1 MNATERLLAK
11 LDNVKRRTQ
20 HDWIASCPV
29 AGHGKGNGDRN
40 PSLAI
45 TENADHVL
53 AHCHGGCH
61 VQDVMLAV
69 GLDYTDL
76 FDGDGPEHPVVVAKW
91 QYQQRDG
98 TPYQETERVQSKKG
112 KSFRQKLPGAVK
124 YGLPPGFRPAI
135 YRFPQVMAAIK
146 NKEEVWIVEGE
157 KCVHVMEKYGVTA
170 TTAPGGAGKWQ
181 DYMSTWFAEGEG
193 CVRVNIIC
201 DNDET
206 GQKHAAQVAVS
217 LRGKNIPVSTYQIA
231 DGLGPKADVYDHWK
245 KGYGLDDLRPIVL
258 NRLRPPGT
266 MLVELMS
273 IEYPPVRWAVKG
285 LLPTGFSIL
294 GGPPKMAKSMVALDI
309 ALGVAHGGRAMSQLE
324 CEQGSVLYL
333 SLDNDIERRLQRRIL
348 MLLAGDLDPTRPIE
362 FHCEW
367 PTGVAAIAACQEW
380 IESEIDQRRDPL
392 LIVVDT
398 MGKVEPNF
406 EGGGYDN
413 AYLATTANLSRWS
426 KFANDN
432 EVAVLAIHHDR
443 KSGVRRDGDS
453 EDWLDRFNGS
463 RGITAT
469 AQTLMMLDAK
479 RGEEKGMLR
488 VAGRDIETDDLELH
502 RSGWSWVCL
511 DRPHIYMGSSY

>member
-333 SLDNDIERRLQRRIL
+333 SLDN
-348 MLLAGDLDPTRPIE
+348 
-362 FHCEW
+362 
-367 PTGVAAIAACQEW
+367 
-380 IESEIDQRRDPL
+380 
-392 LIVVDT
+392 
-398 MGKVEPNF
+398 
-406 EGGGYDN
+406 
-413 AYLATTANLSRWS
+413 LATTANLSRWS